1 VAGSPIHGEED
12 DDSQKPDNLDSLSQ
26 HDSNIRICPFCSK
39 SIQITSGLPEWSTVC
54 RFCLDNSNVEL
65 SKSIL
70 LGMQCCFEDCTLDQY
85 SPCRS
90 CKTCFCAK
98 HADEHGDCGNKKT
111 NLKTVIPNAAEET
124 VVPEA
129 LSSEEDLTNV
139 PQEGL
144 IQENLTTAQQDLI
157 TC

>member
-1 VAGSPIHGEED
+1 
-12 DDSQKPDNLDSLSQ
+12 
-26 HDSNIRICPFCSK
+26 
-39 SIQITSGLPEWSTVC
+39 
-54 RFCLDNSNVEL
+54 
-65 SKSIL
+65 
-70 LGMQCCFEDCTLDQY
+70 MQCCFEDCTFDQY

-90 CKTCFCAK
+90 CKTCFCT
-98 HADEHGDCGNKKT
+98 DEDGYYGNKKT